1 MLCSMKSIFLV
12 AITPFFIGSL
22 FAQQPRARAPS
33 IPTVETKWPGV
44 NFAIYRVER
53 IQDNRLL
60 VWVRVIATSSAPP
73 RGTILGERPPI
84 PPSATKDDLATGR
97 YNPRPFSLASS
108 VMTDEQTQKKY
119 SVLPPMV
126 PPGKAYFPG
135 ELANGL
141 RPGQAETLTIQFA
154 APPPPEEGNSSKQ
167 TVSFSLPG
175 AKGPIANVPVPQ
187 PVVEK

>member
-44 NFAIYRVER
+44 NFAIY
-53 IQDNRLL
+53 
-60 VWVRVIATSSAPP
+60 
-73 RGTILGERPPI
+73 
-84 PPSATKDDLATGR
+84 LATGR

-141 RPGQAETLTIQFA
+141 RPGQAETLTIQFV
-154 APPPPEEGNSSKQ
+154 APPPPDEGSSSKQ